1 MEIIRAGISHI
12 GDIARLERE
21 IFSDA
26 WSEDAIRSL
35 LVSEF
40 SYSFVAVREGEV
52 VGYFLGSCIVQEG
65 EVFRI
70 AVAPEK
76 RRRGIGYRLLSE
88 IISRGRADGLELFF
102 LEVRSRNEGARCL
115 YRALG
120 FVDFRGRRIIGQLE
134 RALALVAAILQLHH
148 GGTFRSREHV
158 AAIVACQL
166 ALRRLKVTSG

>member
-12 GDIARLERE
+12 RDIARLENE

-26 WSEDAIRSL
+26 WSEEAIRSL

-52 VGYFLGSCIVQEG
+52 VGYFLGSCIVPEG

-70 AVAPEK
+70 AVAPDK

-88 IISRGRADGLELFF
+88 VTSRGRADGLELFF
-102 LEVRSRNEGARCL
+102 LEVRSKNEGARCL

-120 FVDFRGRRIIGQLE
+120 FVEDGIRRAYYKNPGDDAVLMHLDLTRGQF
-134 RALALVAAILQLHH
+134 Q
-148 GGTFRSREHV
+148 
-158 AAIVACQL
+158 
-166 ALRRLKVTSG
+166 